1 MVLDVHHQLLVQAS
15 PTEVAAQVVVATRA
29 IQVTHLRLVA
39 QAVQVLVETADHR
52 LGMPQLPLAYQ
63 AEVEMVSQIPAVV
76 AVVALIATTTTRET
90 HRVAAVMV
98 RRELWWCVTRC
109 RVFPRQTLIQLMT

>member
-1 MVLDVHHQLLVQAS
+1 MVLDAHHLSPVQAS
-15 PTEVAAQVVVATRA
+15 PTEVAAQVVVATRV
-29 IQVTHLRLVA
+29 IQVVHPQLVA
-39 QAVQVLVETADHR
+39 QVVQVLEETADR
-52 LGMPQLPLAYQ
+52 QLGMPQLPHAYQ

-98 RRELWWCVTRC
+98 QRELWWCVTRC